1 MNARRGGRVKCVR
14 FTIVGL
20 AAVFASVGVST
31 GCATGRSATA
41 TRIQEAD
48 SNMVAGC
55 TYLGEVSGTSG
66 WGGLAA
72 STGIENAKNQAL
84 EQAAKKGATH
94 VMWNNLA
101 GGWGPSVSGKAYRC
115 PEPR

>member
-1 MNARRGGRVKCVR
+1 MRNS
-14 FTIVGL
+14 IVPL
-20 AAVFASVGVST
+20 AVLGPAVLLSSLA
-31 GCATGRSATA
+31 CATTRSAA
-41 TRIQEAD
+41 AARVQEAD
-48 SNMVAGC
+48 ATMVAGC

-84 EQAAKKGATH
+84 EQAAKKGATA
-94 VMWNNLA
+94 VVWNALA

-115 PEPR
+115 APQATPTPK

>member
-1 MNARRGGRVKCVR
+1 MNVRCMSRVRCIR
-14 FTIVGL
+14 AIITGL
-20 AAVFASVGVST
+20 AAVFVSLGAST
-31 GCATGRSATA
+31 GCATGRSPAA

-84 EQAAKKGATH
+84 DQAAKKGATH
-94 VMWNNLA
+94 VVWNNLA
-101 GGWGPSVSGKAYRC
+101 GGWSPSVSGKAYRC

>member
-1 MNARRGGRVKCVR
+1 MQSRLH
-14 FTIVGL
+14 L
-20 AAVFASVGVST
+20 AAAAFLVIVVPLLGA
-31 GCATGRSATA
+31 CATSRSAA
-41 TRIQEAD
+41 ANRVQEAD

-55 TYLGEVSGTSG
+55 TFLGEVSGTSG

-94 VMWNNLA
+94 VVWNALA

-115 PEPR
+115 PNTLPKTAP